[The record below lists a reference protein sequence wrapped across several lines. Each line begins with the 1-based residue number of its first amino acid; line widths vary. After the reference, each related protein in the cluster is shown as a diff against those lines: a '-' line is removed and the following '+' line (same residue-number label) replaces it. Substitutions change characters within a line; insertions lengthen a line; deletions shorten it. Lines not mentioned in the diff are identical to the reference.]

1 MILRVEGGG
10 VTLVDLDD
18 LTSLS
23 AHILGDATIGDRGR
37 LEDGHLWVSTQTLL
51 ELAGAR
57 AGDQRWRGRF
67 DGMIDYARQHGWV
80 DGDEVRMHVVGE

>member
-1 MILRVEGGG
+1 MILRVEEGG

-23 AHILGDATIGDRGR
+23 AHIVGDAAIGAWGR
-37 LEDGHLWVSTQTLL
+37 REDGHVWVGTQTLL

-57 AGDQRWRGRF
+57 ASDQQWRGEF
-67 DGMIDYARQHGWV
+67 DSMIDYARRHGWV
-80 DGDEVRMHVVGE
+80 DGDEVRMHVAGE